1 MKTNDNIESPEN
13 INSQE
18 NVDARIDSVEYLY
31 AIVHAMKCESE
42 DRLQDLADCLENHHN
57 TAAEQIFR
65 KTITLVQNSIESIE
79 NKTRDMSLPSIPP
92 WEYQSLGL
100 TDPDCHC
107 MDHAHYLMNA
117 KEALN
122 LAIVNEER
130 IAYFL
135 EQLKRHTDI
144 SIVKVA
150 ESIVNDEKSLL
161 AEMAEWHKDIEI
173 NEHHQSEDFDPPNMP
188 E

>member
-1 MKTNDNIESPEN
+1 MNAKDDIKS
-13 INSQE
+13 
-18 NVDARIDSVEYLY
+18 RIDSVEYLY

-57 TAAEQIFR
+57 KEAEDIFR
-65 KTITLVQNSIESIE
+65 QAINLIQKSIDGIEYKTSDL
-79 NKTRDMSLPSIPP
+79 SLPSIPP

-107 MDHAHYLMNA
+107 MENAHYLMSA

-122 LAIVNEER
+122 LTIVNEER
-130 IAYFL
+130 ISYFL
-135 EQLKRHTDI
+135 EQLKRHTDSSI
-144 SIVKVA
+144 IEVAENIVK
-150 ESIVNDEKSLL
+150 EEKQLL
-161 AEMAEWHKDIEI
+161 AEMATWHKDIE
-173 NEHHQSEDFDPPNMP
+173 ESEPKRTEDFDPPNMP